1 MTKSSSA
8 EESDS
13 FLAQGGICVQRD
25 EEDEESFVQDTLKAG
40 HYENDADAV
49 RVMVRQSR
57 EIARDLVGLG
67 VNFDRDGAGF
77 SYTKEGAHSKARIL
91 HYRDCT
97 GREIS
102 DKLLRAV
109 HGLSDVTML
118 ENSTVVDILVKNNR
132 CCGAVIMDNKSGA
145 LENYYANVTV
155 LATGGIGGLYAKS
168 TNYPHLTGDALG
180 IAMKHG
186 VKVKNISYVQIHPTS
201 LYTEKPGRAF
211 LISESVRGEGAVL
224 VDKNGNRF
232 TDELKPRDVVTA
244 KIYEQMKIDGMPY
257 VRLCLNGYVKGDIKE
272 RFPSIYEHCLKEGY
286 DITKECIPVVP
297 AQHYFMGGIAVDL
310 NSKTT
315 MDMLYAVGETS
326 CNGVHGRNRL
336 ASNSLLESLVFSKR
350 AALHINENRREYE
363 HVYFPDPDRSAYET
377 AALEYKTMVLN
388 KIREEEKGAQ

>member
-57 EIARDLVGLG
+57 EIAQDLVGLG

-77 SYTKEGAHSKARIL
+77 SYTREGAHSKARIL

-102 DKLLRAV
+102 DKLLLAAR
-109 HGLSDVTML
+109 GLYNVTML
-118 ENSTVVDILVKNNR
+118 ENSTVVDILVSDNR

-224 VDKNGNRF
+224 IDKNGNRF

-257 VRLCLNGYVKGDIKE
+257 VRLCLSGYVKGDIKE

-350 AALHINENRREYE
+350 AALHINENWREGE
-363 HVYFPDPDRSAYET
+363 RVYFPDPDRSAYET
-377 AALEYKTMVLN
+377 ASVEYKTMVLN